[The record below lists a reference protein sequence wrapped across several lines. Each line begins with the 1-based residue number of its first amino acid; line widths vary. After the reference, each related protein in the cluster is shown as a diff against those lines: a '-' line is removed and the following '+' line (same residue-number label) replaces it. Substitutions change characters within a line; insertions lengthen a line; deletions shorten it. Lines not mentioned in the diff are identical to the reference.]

1 MATFEEKIK
10 RVRAKVRAHFRKVY
24 IFNHDITDAVEAC
37 LWNESI
43 RMRAEQSTKRL
54 KLPDQG
60 TIDIYIFR
68 CADKNVV
75 REAMEREAE
84 EEGQQRGFGLKKRDS
99 GSIGQRVRARS
110 RSRQESQKSV
120 PQQTTVET
128 DTNVKGKLTYIM
140 FIWCLLAVLVVYY
153 VERTKQWNRH
163 GSFLATRWA
172 AYKGCLQH
180 VQQCTRFTR
189 GHLQRC
195 PCIAVPCKAVHA
207 IHPANDS
214 GYCYNFALVGVICPV
229 LRKRD
234 WHRKGRCIF
243 EDDTGSADFGR

>member
-75 REAMEREAE
+75 REAMDREAE

-110 RSRQESQKSV
+110 RSRQKSQKSV
-120 PQQTTVET
+120 SQQTTLET
-128 DTNVKGKLTYIM
+128 DTIVKGESTNTMLLA
-140 FIWCLLAVLVVYY
+140 WCLLAVLVVYY
-153 VERTKQWNRH
+153 VERTKQGN
-163 GSFLATRWA
+163 G
-172 AYKGCLQH
+172 
-180 VQQCTRFTR
+180 
-189 GHLQRC
+189 
-195 PCIAVPCKAVHA
+195 
-207 IHPANDS
+207 
-214 GYCYNFALVGVICPV
+214 
-229 LRKRD
+229 
-234 WHRKGRCIF
+234 
-243 EDDTGSADFGR
+243 